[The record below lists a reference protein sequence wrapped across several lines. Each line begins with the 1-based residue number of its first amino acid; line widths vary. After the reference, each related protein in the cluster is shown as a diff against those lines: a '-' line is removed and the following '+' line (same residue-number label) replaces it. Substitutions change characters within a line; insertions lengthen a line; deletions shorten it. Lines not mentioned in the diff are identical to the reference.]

1 MVIAMSSTTI
11 PISPAGRIICMNQL
25 ETTIREYLGEI
36 NYYLATV
43 NPSYVD
49 REWIA
54 QRRELVR
61 QLSEDLQH
69 LRDD

>member
-1 MVIAMSSTTI
+1 MA
-11 PISPAGRIICMNQL
+11 QL
-25 ETTIREYLGEI
+25 DIKIREIRGEI

>member
-1 MVIAMSSTTI
+1 MA
-11 PISPAGRIICMNQL
+11 QL
-25 ETTIREYLGEI
+25 DIKIREIRGEI
-36 NYYLATV
+36 SYYLATR
-43 NPSYVD
+43 NPDYVD
-49 REWIA
+49 QEWVA

>member
-1 MVIAMSSTTI
+1 MSPTTI
-11 PISPAGRIICMNQL
+11 PISPTGRIVCMAQL
-25 ETTIREYLGEI
+25 DIKIREIRGEI